1 MKLSKQETLV
11 EGPPLKLV
19 DQILRRWRF
28 SKAKPFIERGDRIL
42 DVGCSDGALFRYL
55 GDRVAYGV
63 GVDPAL
69 RRSVELP
76 KYRLISGSLTEDV
89 VLAGP
94 FDVVTMLA
102 VLEHLPTSVLRQLR
116 EVSYGV
122 LRPGGRLIITVPSPR
137 VDSILHAL
145 ERLRLISGIGLDE
158 HHGFDPSAVPNL
170 FQEDGF
176 RLVAR
181 HRFQMGLNHLFVFRR
196 LGEGAG
202 GRFPLPTDAS
212 EYPIPLQEA
221 SRIERHKQLLS
232 AAIDDELI
240 VLCYESFDG
249 FPRTGPPAGENRVAV
264 DVGVLHD
271 EVAAFADQVA
281 IGPHLGQ
288 HVLHRVVGIEDHHDR
303 LVSTDPSPNLLDDR
317 RRCR

>member
-11 EGPPLKLV
+11 EGPPLKLI

-28 SKAKPFIERGDRIL
+28 SKAKPFIKRGDRIL

-69 RRSVELP
+69 RRSVEFP
-76 KYRLISGSLTEDV
+76 KYRLISGSLREDV

-102 VLEHLPTSVLRQLR
+102 VLEHLPTPVLRQLR

-145 ERLRLISGIGLDE
+145 ERLRLISGIGLHE
-158 HHGFDPSAVPNL
+158 HHGFDPSWVPKL
-170 FQEDGF
+170 FEHDGF
-176 RLVAR
+176 LLIATRS
-181 HRFQMGLNHLFVFRR
+181 FQLGLNHLFIFQRR
-196 LGEGAG
+196 GDA
-202 GRFPLPTDAS
+202 RAKRVPFPQT
-212 EYPIPLQEA
+212 
-221 SRIERHKQLLS
+221 R
-232 AAIDDELI
+232 
-240 VLCYESFDG
+240 
-249 FPRTGPPAGENRVAV
+249 
-264 DVGVLHD
+264 
-271 EVAAFADQVA
+271 
-281 IGPHLGQ
+281 
-288 HVLHRVVGIEDHHDR
+288 
-303 LVSTDPSPNLLDDR
+303 
-317 RRCR
+317 